1 MKVLSVLKKKKI
13 IFVLIGILYALLR
26 MYGYMLLKYWIFV
39 DMYKWTD
46 IISTILI
53 FICIVINT
61 IIPLGT
67 DNFYKKIIT
76 FILGCIIVAISSFIC
91 AVIIIFLTP
100 MSFGD

>member
-1 MKVLSVLKKKKI
+1 MLNISRKKII

-26 MYGYMLLKYWIFV
+26 MYGYIPLKYCILV
-39 DMYKWTD
+39 DVYKWTD

-61 IIPLGT
+61 ILPLGA

-76 FILGCIIVAISSFIC
+76 FILGCIIVTISSFIC
-91 AVIIIFLTP
+91 AVIIAFLTP